1 MKNKHLEIK
10 DLTEKDKGRY
20 VYYKSFDGFELGII
34 KSWNDKYIFV
44 VYPGNNDSKKDHY
57 DKYTATATDPK
68 DLFSKSL
75 IKQ

>member
-1 MKNKHLEIK
+1 MKYKHLEIK

-44 VYPGNNDSKKDHY
+44 VYPGNNDSKKIIMINIQPQQPI
-57 DKYTATATDPK
+57 PK
-68 DLFSKSL
+68 IYF
-75 IKQ
+75 QNH